1 MKTLKPKD
9 NMNWMRKGRTG
20 QDCFYSP
27 SCVAFTYATCNSPC
41 CQQQT
46 NPAHC
51 LATTS
56 LTHIRWCWA
65 KSRRSAFFAKAE
77 GLLLQSKTKM
87 LFLWDPV
94 QQGRRA
100 SRSHKKILFKVLI
113 KYMKLWFCHP
123 EPCGKRVWGLNISF
137 KNLSPRKW
145 DQIQDFAGET
155 NVRIPAG
162 CDSTRIWL
170 LDRMQQGRLVHF
182 PGSWKCLPLP
192 HTEEACW
199 SLCWG
204 KLIALSGFGDI
215 WTAFVHAS
223 AGSWISFGILPMI
236 AGLSPLMSQTNI
248 LDFHNSSSHLG
259 KPTPFHV

>member
-100 SRSHKKILFKVLI
+100 SRSHKKLFSRYWSNTWNSDFAILNLAVKEFEVWIFLSKICRQENGI
-113 KYMKLWFCHP
+113 KSRILL
-123 EPCGKRVWGLNISF
+123 GKR
-137 KNLSPRKW
+137 
-145 DQIQDFAGET
+145 
-155 NVRIPAG
+155 
-162 CDSTRIWL
+162 
-170 LDRMQQGRLVHF
+170 M
-182 PGSWKCLPLP
+182 
-192 HTEEACW
+192 
-199 SLCWG
+199 
-204 KLIALSGFGDI
+204 SGFLLAV
-215 WTAFVHAS
+215 TAQES
-223 AGSWISFGILPMI
+223 DSWIGCSKGGWFTSLE
-236 AGLSPLMSQTNI
+236 AGNAFPC
-248 LDFHNSSSHLG
+248 
-259 KPTPFHV
+259 PTQKKLAGACVGVN

>member
-20 QDCFYSP
+20 QDCFNSP

-170 LDRMQQGRLVHF
+170 LDRMQ
-182 PGSWKCLPLP
+182 
-192 HTEEACW
+192 
-199 SLCWG
+199 
-204 KLIALSGFGDI
+204 
-215 WTAFVHAS
+215 
-223 AGSWISFGILPMI
+223 
-236 AGLSPLMSQTNI
+236 
-248 LDFHNSSSHLG
+248 
-259 KPTPFHV
+259 